1 MQKFLKIFFIISLFA
16 PYFAYAA
23 ELKDIP
29 NLTDMVEI
37 EADRLDVDT
46 QKGQALFQGNV
57 KASKGDILV
66 KGAMLTL
73 KYDNTTQKVTSLI
86 AENDVYVVWQDK
98 EASCDKA
105 VYQLDRNMMEL
116 IGDVVITKGQ
126 ERLSGQKVIVDMA
139 SDTQVVEGGS
149 GRVKIR
155 VNTQEESGILQWE
168 K

>member
-1 MQKFLKIFFIISLFA
+1 MHRFLKIFFIISIIA
-16 PYFAYAA
+16 PSLLYAQ
-23 ELKDIP
+23 ELKDIYDRS
-29 NLTDMVEI
+29 DMVEI

-46 QKGQALFQGNV
+46 QKGQAVFQGNV
-57 KASKGDILV
+57 RATKGDVLV
-66 KGAMLTL
+66 NGSTLTL
-73 KYDNTTQKVTSLI
+73 FYNSTTQKVSSLI
-86 AENDVYVVWQDK
+86 VDGDVSLFWQDK

-105 VYQLDRNMMEL
+105 VYRLDEELMEL
-116 IGDVVITKGQ
+116 VGDVIITKGE

-139 SDTQVVEGGS
+139 SNTQVVEGSG